1 MFKKLMASFG
11 VGTAKVDL
19 VLDKQQYRI
28 GETIRGKAVVEGGNV
43 DQQVNSLDID
53 LMLKFNIRGK
63 EFSRVVHTINVANN
77 FFVKEKKTVEF
88 PVEHTLPA
96 DYPISKGSVSY
107 HLITK
112 MNIIRS
118 TDSGDTDS
126 LVILPGR
133 EMELVIEAFDILG
146 FKEKIGS
153 GRIEKFGQEFIY
165 YPTTAF
171 SDEIKELAFKFFN
184 DNGNIKLFA
193 EVRLLGSNMISG
205 AAHYTEI
212 LILPELLRDKNGAG
226 QIADHIREFIENDL
240 KQVARSGPKPPPD
253 FQSYQQQ
260 AASRPGFGGFAGGMV
275 AGLLGAMM
283 ISSLFDMGGNQG
295 PEGDMTEAEAG
306 DDGDFGFDFGDFGD
320 DI

>member
-1 MFKKLMASFG
+1 MFKRLMASFG

-19 VLDKQQYRI
+19 ILDKQQYRI
-28 GETIRGKAVVEGGNV
+28 GETIRGKAVIEGGNV

-53 LMLKFNIRGK
+53 IMLKFNIRGK
-63 EFSRVVHTINVANN
+63 EFSRVVHTINVARN

-88 PVEHTLPA
+88 PVEYTLPA

-126 LVILPGR
+126 LVVLPSR
-133 EMELVIEAFDILG
+133 EMEFVIDAFDILG

-153 GRIEKFGQEFIY
+153 GKIEKYGQEFIY

-171 SDEIKELAFKFFN
+171 SDQIKELAFKFYG
-184 DNGNIKLFA
+184 DSGSIKLFA
-193 EVRLLGSNMISG
+193 EIRLNGSNMIPG
-205 AAHYTEI
+205 AAHHTEI
-212 LILPELLRDKNGAG
+212 LISSELFRDNGAG
-226 QIADHIREFIENDL
+226 QIADRIREFIENDL
-240 KQVARSGPKPPPD
+240 KQVARSGPKPAPD

-283 ISSLFDMGGNQG
+283 ISSLFDMGGNETA
-295 PEGDMTEAEAG
+295 EGAMTEGEAG